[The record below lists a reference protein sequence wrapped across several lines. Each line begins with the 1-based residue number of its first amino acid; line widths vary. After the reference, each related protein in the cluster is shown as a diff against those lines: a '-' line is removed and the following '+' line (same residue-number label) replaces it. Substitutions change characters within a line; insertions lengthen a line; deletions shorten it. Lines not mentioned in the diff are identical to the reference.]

1 MKMLKHFFLLS
12 IAALV
17 LAGCGVN
24 PVTGERQLALV
35 SEREEISI
43 GEQHYGQTQQSM
55 GGAYT
60 TDEALTRYVQRVGQS
75 LAEVSDRPNLPYEFV
90 VINDSTPNAWAL
102 PGGKIGINRGLL
114 LEMDSEAELAAVLGH
129 EIVHAAARHGAQ
141 RMERGL
147 LLQAGIMAVGIGASA
162 AERDIGPLLV
172 AGAGVGAT
180 LIMQR
185 HSRSHEL
192 EADYYGMQY
201 MARAGYDPQ
210 GAVDLMET
218 FLRMY
223 DRREPSWLEGMFAS
237 HPPSRERLE
246 ANRATARELES
257 QCGECVMGRDAYQ
270 QAIAGLRDRQ
280 EAFEA
285 HDKARKALKDG
296 KPDEALRLVDQAIER
311 HPDEAIFHGLRGDI
325 LGKQGRHEQ
334 AVQSYDRALSRNP
347 DFFAFHLGRGIS
359 HRELGNNSQARRDLQ
374 RSNDLLPNAIAHNA
388 LGKLA
393 LAAGNRDRARGH
405 FTVAAQSDS
414 PEGREA
420 QALLQRLQ

>member
-1 MKMLKHFFLLS
+1 MKPLRTLSLLFL
-12 IAALV
+12 AALV
-17 LAGCGVN
+17 LAGCAVN

-43 GEQHYGQTQQSM
+43 GEQHYGTTQQSM
-55 GGAYT
+55 GGPYK
-60 TDEALTRYVQRVGQS
+60 TDEELNRYVQRVGQR
-75 LAEVSDRPNLPYEFV
+75 LAEVSDRPQLPYEFV
-90 VINDSTPNAWAL
+90 VINDGTPNAWAL

-114 LEMDSEAELAAVLGH
+114 LEMESEAELAAVLGH

-218 FLRMY
+218 FLRMF

-246 ANRATARELES
+246 ANRATAQELAS
-257 QCGECVMGRDAYQ
+257 QCGECRMGRSEYQ
-270 QAIAGLRDRQ
+270 QAIAGLQARQ
-280 EAFEA
+280 EAYEA
-285 HDKARKALKDG
+285 HEKAKEALKQG
-296 KPDEALRLVDQAIER
+296 NAGEALRLANQAIEKYPDEAL
-311 HPDEAIFHGLRGDI
+311 FHGLRGDA
-325 LGKQGRHEQ
+325 LAKQGRHEQ
-334 AVQSYDRALSRNP
+334 AVQAYDRAVSRNREY
-347 DFFAFHLGRGIS
+347 FAFHLGRGLS
-359 HRELGNNSQARRDLQ
+359 HQALGNTSQARRDFQ

-393 LAAGNRDRARGH
+393 LAAGNRDRAQGH
-405 FTVAAQSDS
+405 FTLAAQSDS

-420 QALLQRLQ
+420 RELLQRMQ

>member
-1 MKMLKHFFLLS
+1 MPILHRVFVLVLL
-12 IAALV
+12 ALV
-17 LAGCGVN
+17 LTACAVN
-24 PVTGERQLALV
+24 PVTGQRELALL
-35 SEREEISI
+35 SEREEVAI
-43 GEQHYGQTQQSM
+43 GEQHYGTTQQSM
-55 GGAYT
+55 GGRYT
-60 TDEALTRYVQRVGQS
+60 TDEALNRYINDVGQR
-75 LAEVSDRPNLPYEFV
+75 LAEVSDRPQLPYEFV

-114 LEMDSEAELAAVLGH
+114 LEMDSESELAAVLGH

-141 RMERGL
+141 RVERGM

-172 AGAGVGAT
+172 AGAGIGAT

-185 HSRSHEL
+185 YSRHHEL
-192 EADYYGMQY
+192 EADRFGMEY

-218 FLRMY
+218 FLRMH
-223 DRREPSWLEGMFAS
+223 DRGDPSWLEGLFAS

-246 ANRATARELES
+246 ANRQTAQELQS
-257 QCGECVMGRDAYQ
+257 QCGECRIGRDTYQ
-270 QAIAGLRDRQ
+270 QAIAGLRERQ

-285 HDKARKALKDG
+285 HDRAREALKAGDTG
-296 KPDEALRLVDQAIER
+296 EALRLVDRAVQR

-325 LGKQGRHEQ
+325 LAVQGRHDQ
-334 AVQSYDRALSRNP
+334 AVRAYDRALERNEQY
-347 DFFAFHLGRGIS
+347 FAFHLGRGMA
-359 HRELGNNSQARRDLQ
+359 HNELGNRSQARRDLE
-374 RSNDLLPNAIAHNA
+374 RSNDLLPNAVAHNA

-393 LAAGNRDRARGH
+393 LAAGDTDRARGH
-405 FTVAAQSDS
+405 FTLAAQSNS

-420 QALLQRLQ
+420 QAQLQQL